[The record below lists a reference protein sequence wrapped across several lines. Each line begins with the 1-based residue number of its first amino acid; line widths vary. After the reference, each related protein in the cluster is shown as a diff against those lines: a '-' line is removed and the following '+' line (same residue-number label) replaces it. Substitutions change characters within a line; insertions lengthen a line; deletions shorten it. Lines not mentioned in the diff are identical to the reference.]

1 MCVLYYCIVVVVVDD
16 SLCIQVIGELQF
28 PSTTPPTQ
36 KKLPLSYSAV
46 VHSSVVLVESI
57 QLGGYSSTMLPWRS
71 FPLQLVQEEEEEER
85 WGEGGVI
92 LSNSSKSK
100 FLLLLFGIVCC
111 DVCKSKCRRDTS
123 PNACP
128 LHPNMTVVPRKY
140 TTPPS
145 FLKKEEEKKKF
156 LFKLLFYMIFL

>member
-71 FPLQLVQEEEEEER
+71 FPLQLVQEEEER
-85 WGEGGVI
+85 
-92 LSNSSKSK
+92 
-100 FLLLLFGIVCC
+100 
-111 DVCKSKCRRDTS
+111 
-123 PNACP
+123 
-128 LHPNMTVVPRKY
+128 
-140 TTPPS
+140 
-145 FLKKEEEKKKF
+145 
-156 LFKLLFYMIFL
+156 